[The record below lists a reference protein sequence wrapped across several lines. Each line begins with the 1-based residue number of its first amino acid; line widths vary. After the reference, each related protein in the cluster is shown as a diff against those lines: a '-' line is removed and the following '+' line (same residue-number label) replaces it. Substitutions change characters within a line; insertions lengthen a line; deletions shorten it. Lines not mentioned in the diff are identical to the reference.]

1 MPKTK
6 EETPDEEIFIEKEET
21 HPWDA
26 QPLTMDGTARLI
38 QLLGGIMADAAKQ
51 AAVQSLITE
60 DGEVRSGFSSFLSVL
75 GKEQLGE
82 FLSIITGKSKT
93 WVNKHYSLVNAS
105 RAIGQFMLKEDWQ
118 EIIKNLRPT
127 VAQLTGVGA
136 VGTDGSP
143 ELSTD

>member
-93 WVNKHYSLVNAS
+93 WVNKH
-105 RAIGQFMLKEDWQ
+105 
-118 EIIKNLRPT
+118 
-127 VAQLTGVGA
+127 
-136 VGTDGSP
+136 
-143 ELSTD
+143 